1 MVKMSSLIAA
11 VMMLVCTSVA
21 SLAEE
26 GPTPDDVAFVQ
37 GLLVRFGY
45 DPGPIDGI
53 CGDQTAA
60 AVRSF
65 HSDRDLPLGSGDIE
79 PQAATVVGNLTA
91 AYEAQVKAPA
101 PNVAGIYLAAITGD
115 ATAAL
120 QLGTMYEMGENVGQ
134 DHMSA
139 YFWWTV
145 AEAGGSEQ
153 AIGLKRALMA
163 SAQITPHEAGYAT
176 TLAERIATETC
187 SSGDCEPI
195 AKDDATA
202 TM

>member
-11 VMMLVCTSVA
+11 VVMLVCTSVA
-21 SLAEE
+21 SMAEE
-26 GPTPDDVAFVQ
+26 GPTPEDVAFVQ
-37 GLLVRFGY
+37 GLLIRLGY

-65 HSDRDLPLGSGDIE
+65 HSDRELPLAPGDIE

-91 AYEAQVKAPA
+91 AYEERVKTPA

-115 ATAAL
+115 AEAAL
-120 QLGTMYEMGENVGQ
+120 QLGTMYQMGENVGQ
-134 DHMSA
+134 DYMSA

-145 AEAGGSEQ
+145 AEASGSEH
-153 AIGLKRALMA
+153 ATGMKRALMA

-176 TLAERIATETC
+176 ALAEDITADTC
-187 SSGDCEPI
+187 TSEHCQPI
-195 AKDDATA
+195 EEDASTA